1 MERFTELLDL
11 QALATAVVNYIPD
24 VLAALA
30 ILILFRILFSVTSV
44 AFRKVLQKSG
54 VHETLTHMLVDNVYR
69 YAVYIFGFVMAA
81 DQLGINVAAAL
92 AGIGVAGIAVGFAAQ
107 DTLSNIIAG
116 FLIFIDKPF
125 EVDDWVEVGDESGL
139 VTTITM
145 RTTRMR
151 TRNNTYI
158 VIPNKK
164 IIDEVL
170 VNHSKHG
177 ATRIDTPLGIAYKED
192 IREARKVILAA
203 IESMGDK
210 RILPDPPPFVVV
222 TELAGSS
229 VNLEAR
235 LWTNSPDLGEPI
247 ISAVTEAAKI
257 ALDEAGIEIP
267 YPHLQLFIDDVRP
280 PVWEDLKKFRAAS

>member
-1 MERFTELLDL
+1 MEQFIELLDL
-11 QALATAVVNYIPD
+11 QTLTTEVVNYIPD
-24 VLAALA
+24 ILAAIG
-30 ILILFRILFSVTSV
+30 ILILFRVLYGVTGV
-44 AFRKVLQKSG
+44 AFRKVLETSG
-54 VHETLTHMLVDNVYR
+54 VHETLTYMLVDNVYR
-69 YAVYIFGFVMAA
+69 YSLYIFGIVMAA
-81 DQLGINVAAAL
+81 DQLGVNVAAAL

-125 EVDDWVEVGDESGL
+125 EVDDWVDVAGESGL

-151 TRNNTYI
+151 TRNNTYV

-170 VNHSKHG
+170 INHSKHG

-203 IESMGDK
+203 IEAMNDD

-235 LWTNSPDLGEPI
+235 MWTETPDLEEPI

-267 YPHLQLFIDDVRP
+267 YPHLQLFVDDVRP
-280 PVWEDLKKFRAAS
+280 PVWEDLKKFQAAS

>member
-1 MERFTELLDL
+1 METFTELLDL
-11 QALATAVVNYIPD
+11 QTLATEVVNYIPD

-30 ILILFRILFSVTSV
+30 ILILFRILYSVTSV
-44 AFRKVLQKSG
+44 AFRKVLETSG
-54 VHETLTHMLVDNVYR
+54 VHETLTHMLIDNVYR
-69 YAVYIFGFVMAA
+69 YAVYVFGFVMAA
-81 DQLGINVAAAL
+81 DQLGVNVAAAL

-125 EVDDWVEVGDESGL
+125 EVDDWVDVAGESGL

-170 VNHSKHG
+170 INHSKHG
-177 ATRIDTPLGIAYKED
+177 ATRVDTPLGIAYKED

-203 IESMGDK
+203 VEALHDE
-210 RILPDPPPFVVV
+210 RVLTDPPPAVVV

-235 LWTNSPDLGEPI
+235 VWTNSPDLEEPL